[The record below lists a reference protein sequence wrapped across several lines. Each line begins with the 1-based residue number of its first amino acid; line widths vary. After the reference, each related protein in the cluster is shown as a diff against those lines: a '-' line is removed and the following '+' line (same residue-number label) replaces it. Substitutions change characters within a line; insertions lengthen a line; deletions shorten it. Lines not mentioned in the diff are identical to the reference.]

1 MEAGDVAFLRH
12 STVTEMLQTTE
23 YSKYHLD
30 ITHQET
36 NDFIFNIGKLSPD
49 YFELLCQDGR
59 RAAIADYRQCSWGQ
73 APADAI
79 VTSSARTFHERKQ
92 YQMFLKRITELYADS
107 VRDDPQSQQQT
118 GGGFN
123 NYDRNN
129 YNEQSRNNQ
138 YDSYNNQYDSNNNGF
153 GRNPNQNSYDRYDLN
168 YRNERLDNSF
178 STERS
183 PLDGNN
189 TLIPYEKFRIFE
201 SKRYG
206 KNNLL
211 FQVITQSVLTPLYVI
226 C

>member
-1 MEAGDVAFLRH
+1 M
-12 STVTEMLQTTE
+12 
-23 YSKYHLD
+23 
-30 ITHQET
+30 
-36 NDFIFNIGKLSPD
+36 
-49 YFELLCQDGR
+49 LCQDGR

-73 APADAI
+73 APSDAI

-92 YQMFLKRITELYADS
+92 YQMFLRRITELYADS

-123 NYDRNN
+123 NY
-129 YNEQSRNNQ
+129 NEQSRNNQ
-138 YDSYNNQYDSNNNGF
+138 YDSYNNQYD
-153 GRNPNQNSYDRYDLN
+153 RNPSQNTYNPYDLH

-211 FQVITQSVLTPLYVI
+211 FQVITQSVLTPLYI
-226 C
+226 NCHFLSFHRIQPEP